1 MGNNYIP
8 YTRSIYCIMTGYYDY
23 VLGLIP
29 LALFGLTGGLMQTSL
44 SLTQAVPIAA
54 AVAAGI
60 IGHALFVRAPVS
72 TGTRSGFDG
81 TDTRQNVRLQ
91 NAD

>member
-1 MGNNYIP
+1 
-8 YTRSIYCIMTGYYDY
+8 MTGYYDY

-29 LALFGLTGGLMQTSL
+29 LALIGLTGGLAQTSL

-60 IGHALFVRAPVS
+60 IGHAMFVRTPVTHS
-72 TGTRSGFDG
+72 SLPNLDAGETP
-81 TDTRQNVRLQ
+81 QNPGVQ
-91 NAD
+91 SAD